1 MTNIEKYTNT
11 KDALDAYNSIDFKKV
26 PFDVWLECE
35 YEEPCESSLLE
46 AASDAVAAL
55 AMNAVIARYTADGA
69 IGEKIRVLRSAIARE
84 KLKPVRNFD
93 RFTTAAE
100 AEEAYQ
106 CFRKMCD
113 KVSCSECRFCG
124 CGIPCVLAWLYEEAG
139 KDVK

>member
-93 RFTTAAE
+93 RFTTTDAAI
-100 AEEAYQ
+100 
-106 CFRKMCD
+106 
-113 KVSCSECRFCG
+113 SEFIKFIRRNK
-124 CGIPCVLAWLYEEAG
+124 G
-139 KDVK
+139 KDCADKTSFADWLFAEPEKEAAK